1 MIVTGANG
9 FLGSYVVAA
18 LLQKGHTVIGIR
30 RKESSIHEFNL
41 ILKCEL
47 GALYSQLI
55 LNFQWK
61 ELDILDITALDEV
74 IDNGST
80 VFHCAAKVAFNSKE
94 NDEMLAVN
102 KEGTANVV
110 NACLKN
116 NVKQLIHVSST
127 AALGRTESAGLI
139 DELTEWED
147 SDNNTQYAISKHL
160 AELEVWR
167 GIEEGLN
174 AVIINP
180 GIILGYGDWN
190 KGSCKLFRNISK
202 GMRFYTT
209 GTNGFIGVHDVAKTM
224 LYLAEKNINGQ
235 RFVLVSENKTYQ
247 FILNEIADS
256 IHKPIPN
263 IELKMAYKNL
273 FLIGVRLN
281 LLLNPRATLTPETVR
296 TSLKTHNYNNAEIL
310 KVVDFEFQTLTEVI
324 HLAGLQ
330 FQKELK

>member
-18 LLQKGHTVIGIR
+18 LLQKGHPVVGIR
-30 RKESSIHEFNL
+30 RRESSIHEFNL
-41 ILKCEL
+41 ILKSEL

-74 IDNGST
+74 IENGST

-94 NDEMLAVN
+94 TDEMLVIN
-102 KEGTANVV
+102 REGTANVV

-127 AALGRTESAGLI
+127 AALGRTDSVNLI
-139 DELTEWED
+139 DEFTEWED

-174 AVIINP
+174 AVIVNP
-180 GIILGYGDWN
+180 GIIVGYGDWN
-190 KGSCKLFRNISK
+190 KGSCKLFRNMAK

-209 GTNGFIGVHDVAKTM
+209 GTNGFISVHDVAKTM

-235 RFVLVSENKTYQ
+235 RFVLISENKTYQ

-256 IHKPIPN
+256 IHKPLPN

-281 LLLNPRATLTPETVR
+281 LLFNPQATLTPETVR
-296 TSLKTHNYNNAEIL
+296 TSLKTHNYSNAQIL
-310 KVVDFEFQTLTEVI
+310 KVIDFKFQTLSEAI
-324 HLAGLQ
+324 HIAGLQ